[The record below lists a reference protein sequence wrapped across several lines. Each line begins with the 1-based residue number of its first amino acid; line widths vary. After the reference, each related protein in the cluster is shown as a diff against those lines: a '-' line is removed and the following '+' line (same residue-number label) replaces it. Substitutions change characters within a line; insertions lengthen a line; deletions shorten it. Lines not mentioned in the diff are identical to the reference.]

1 MNKKRIVLFR
11 ILAIVVLLII
21 AGTMLVIGRGHTIY
35 FDNKAFEYN
44 GTSYENPYKI
54 EVNVKGERVAKLY
67 GGERGMTSWMGQNFK
82 MSLEVTNE
90 KGGESEVWEINVK
103 LPYNMD
109 GIILNIP
116 ALLEELPQDAYLTE
130 FIPAPEEETEEETVT
145 DEMDGLEELS
155 DF

>member
-1 MNKKRIVLFR
+1 
-11 ILAIVVLLII
+11 
-21 AGTMLVIGRGHTIY
+21 MLPSCM
-35 FDNKAFEYN
+35 A
-44 GTSYENPYKI
+44 
-54 EVNVKGERVAKLY
+54 
-67 GGERGMTSWMGQNFK
+67 
-82 MSLEVTNE
+82 
-90 KGGESEVWEINVK
+90 VWEINVK

-145 DEMDGLEELS
+145 DEMDGLEVLR